1 MIKLN
6 RSMSNK
12 WIFQKNISGTEILI
26 EYVKALKQEIFVDY
40 EILKDNLKRKSLYKG
55 RSNQGSTST
64 FGVRLSQISFYMFG
78 FKKNNKFI
86 PSPMAINLTNELNN
100 KSEIAKNTL
109 INLFSIQFPHPNS
122 DTPDNF
128 EINAGRLIV
137 KLLLEP
143 KLQKR
148 LYMDEF
154 AWFVPF
160 LEKMDELIYK
170 DLVSNILEFR
180 KLNFLQKLD
189 LFKSAKD
196 YERLFANI
204 FHEFNYY
211 FLRIFHDFG
220 VLSKFVDNDHN
231 GGKIFK
237 FKHSEKTFRND
248 SIAKKQLT
256 TGYFCL
262 NSDLHELAERLL
274 NKFSVF
280 DKPLTTRDENLTKSD
295 LQKQL
300 YEIRPIAYLAEVFE
314 KSDKERQILDIINY
328 MVEMSVKPNT
338 DGKEFELSVVNIFK
352 MFGDIIKI
360 DHISGAGDT
369 DISCIGDFDSQNFK
383 FVVETKARSSINGLN
398 VTRIERHIEKNGS
411 KYCIV
416 VAPRFPNAVI
426 QDVMNKNVALITAD
440 SLANFCSKEILLNR
454 TSYINFYRLH
464 NLIIENLGKEISEEV
479 NTLYSTSI

>member
-154 AWFVPF
+154 ARFVPF
-160 LEKMDELIYK
+160 LE
-170 DLVSNILEFR
+170 
-180 KLNFLQKLD
+180 
-189 LFKSAKD
+189 
-196 YERLFANI
+196 
-204 FHEFNYY
+204 
-211 FLRIFHDFG
+211 
-220 VLSKFVDNDHN
+220 
-231 GGKIFK
+231 
-237 FKHSEKTFRND
+237 
-248 SIAKKQLT
+248 
-256 TGYFCL
+256 
-262 NSDLHELAERLL
+262 
-274 NKFSVF
+274 
-280 DKPLTTRDENLTKSD
+280 
-295 LQKQL
+295 
-300 YEIRPIAYLAEVFE
+300 
-314 KSDKERQILDIINY
+314 
-328 MVEMSVKPNT
+328 
-338 DGKEFELSVVNIFK
+338 
-352 MFGDIIKI
+352 
-360 DHISGAGDT
+360 
-369 DISCIGDFDSQNFK
+369 
-383 FVVETKARSSINGLN
+383 
-398 VTRIERHIEKNGS
+398 
-411 KYCIV
+411 
-416 VAPRFPNAVI
+416 
-426 QDVMNKNVALITAD
+426 
-440 SLANFCSKEILLNR
+440 
-454 TSYINFYRLH
+454 
-464 NLIIENLGKEISEEV
+464 
-479 NTLYSTSI
+479 